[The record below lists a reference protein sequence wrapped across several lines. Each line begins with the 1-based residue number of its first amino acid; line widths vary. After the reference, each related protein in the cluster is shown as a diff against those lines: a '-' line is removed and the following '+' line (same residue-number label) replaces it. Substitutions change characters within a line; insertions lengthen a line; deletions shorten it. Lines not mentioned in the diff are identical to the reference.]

1 MEFRLELMEPLA
13 GSGGLSPPG
22 FQVLFKTYGT
32 LILSSI
38 FEICHQWM
46 ERKLG
51 MWDYIRFHVDEN
63 AQQTNHNNAIILIF
77 RRKDGRWLR
86 RGPAISDC
94 LSEPCRRLRLYLPPP
109 FPPLDPL
116 SLPPIHA
123 ACSSSR
129 LENCHQVVKR

>member
-1 MEFRLELMEPLA
+1 MIHQQPAEIYVKTCRIFQGA
-13 GSGGLSPPG
+13 KNAINVKVGDHKPPDRVKVVSRVDG
-22 FQVLFKTYGT
+22 KT
-32 LILSSI
+32 I
-38 FEICHQWM
+38 
-46 ERKLG
+46 
-51 MWDYIRFHVDEN
+51 WDYVRFRVDEN

-116 SLPPIHA
+116 STALFPLHA
-123 ACSSSR
+123 TCSSVDLKIVAR
-129 LENCHQVVKR
+129 W